1 MEMLIERA
9 IESFQHIYNAGK
21 TGGFKRYSGF
31 DRTPA
36 AAANQ
41 QYRAVQITFDQ
52 PLDLVGKRRVD
63 FPIRPFLPSDV
74 LGTHWMTDVHML
86 GFCPAIDQ
94 HGVGP
99 LLQKGIRGA
108 GVEVLH
114 RYIHKLESA
123 HIMKASL

>member
-1 MEMLIERA
+1 MEILIERA
-9 IESFQHIYNAGK
+9 IKAFQHVDDAGK
-21 TGGFKRYSGF
+21 TGGFERHGGF

-52 PLDLVGKRRVD
+52 PLYLVGKSRVNL
-63 FPIRPFLPSDV
+63 PIQPFLPGNV
-74 LGTHWMTDVHML
+74 LGTHRMTNIHML

-94 HGVGP
+94 HGVSP
-99 LLQKGIRGA
+99 LLKKGIRGA

-114 RYIHKLESA
+114 RYIHKLGSA